1 MQQQDTSR
9 PAIPGLIWLLG
20 ALTAVGP
27 LSMDMYLPGLPALT
41 SDLHASASAAQLTL
55 TGCMLGVAMGQ
66 LVGGPIC
73 DAHGRRRPLL
83 VGMIAYVVTSLACA
97 VAPSVWI
104 LLVLRVL
111 EGVAGGFGIVI
122 ARAIVRD
129 IYGGVAASK
138 TFATLMVIN
147 GIAPVLAPLIGG
159 QVLRFTDWRGVFVVL
174 AAIGVPMVLAIV
186 RMLPETL
193 VPEQRHTGGLPQA
206 LQTFGR
212 LLRDRSFAP
221 YAFSYSV
228 SFGAMFAYIA
238 GSSYVLENVFKTSPQ
253 TFSLVFAANSIG
265 LVAMTQ
271 WGSRLLHRHSPAHLF
286 RIGVIGSAAGSI
298 ICLVVTV
305 AHAEVG
311 WLLVGLFVLVS
322 FQGFVLPNGVSAAMA
337 DQPEALGSASA
348 LLGLGQF
355 GVGAVIAPLV
365 GVAGAHNAVPMGIVM
380 AACGLSSAAVNV
392 LFS

>member
-1 MQQQDTSR
+1 
-9 PAIPGLIWLLG
+9 
-20 ALTAVGP
+20 
-27 LSMDMYLPGLPALT
+27 
-41 SDLHASASAAQLTL
+41 
-55 TGCMLGVAMGQ
+55 
-66 LVGGPIC
+66 
-73 DAHGRRRPLL
+73 
-83 VGMIAYVVTSLACA
+83 
-97 VAPSVWI
+97 
-104 LLVLRVL
+104 
-111 EGVAGGFGIVI
+111 
-122 ARAIVRD
+122 
-129 IYGGVAASK
+129 
-138 TFATLMVIN
+138 
-147 GIAPVLAPLIGG
+147 
-159 QVLRFTDWRGVFVVL
+159 
-174 AAIGVPMVLAIV
+174 
-186 RMLPETL
+186 
-193 VPEQRHTGGLPQA
+193 
-206 LQTFGR
+206 
-212 LLRDRSFAP
+212 
-221 YAFSYSV
+221 
-228 SFGAMFAYIA
+228 
-238 GSSYVLENVFKTSPQ
+238 
-253 TFSLVFAANSIG
+253 
-265 LVAMTQ
+265 MTQ